1 MLDARQDAGL
11 GPQEGIPGTGWTG
24 GYIGTGGSTL
34 HRDAQALGL
43 TAVLPLGI
51 GWVEGSIFTVPEI
64 SQGMWLQVGD
74 AVYVRAHDLYH
85 GSTEP
90 QVQEGGSRLVVSLY
104 CQTRVLTALA
114 NPSMKRHV

>member
-1 MLDARQDAGL
+1 MLDARQEAGL
-11 GPQEGIPGTGWTG
+11 GTKEGIPGTGWTG

-34 HRDAQALGL
+34 HRDSQAVGL
-43 TAVLPLGI
+43 TAVLPLWLGL
-51 GWVEGSIFTVPEI
+51 VEGSIFTVPEI

-74 AVYVRAHDLYH
+74 AVYVCAHDLYH

-104 CQTRVLTALA
+104 CQFSVLIALA
-114 NPSMKRHV
+114 NPIMKRHV